1 MKKEEYEK
9 LDKRVQEYIKHCVEL
24 GVINNENMNYMLDR
38 LSRTKIVRV
47 ENVPYGG
54 RTYSK
59 NEDIIV
65 EICYEK
71 LEEEARELGRNIEEY
86 IDENIFHELTH
97 ASSLDTN
104 EIQNKISQFMEEPN
118 VFPNILERGYDII
131 NEYIAQSLAQT
142 MVAAKYKKTYIKEHK
157 KFVYN
162 ENGYLPENKSFSYE
176 YDSDLFW
183 YGELEEFAMKF
194 IESVYGTRDVK
205 NLYIDHF
212 NGNVID
218 KAIEKYSHKKDGIHN
233 LYKLFGNMSNIVVG
247 DYYQQG
253 YFGGNHNN
261 NWSNIDVFVNSI
273 NDFNEIIEKT
283 LNRGVGE
290 LE

>member
-9 LDKRVQEYIKHCVEL
+9 LDKRIQEYIKHCVEL
-24 GVINNENMNYMLDR
+24 GVINNENMGYMLDR
-38 LSRTKIVRV
+38 LSRTKIVMV
-47 ENVPYGG
+47 ENAPYGG

-65 EICYEK
+65 EICYKK
-71 LEEEARELGRNIEEY
+71 LEEEAREFGRNIEEY

-97 ASSLDTN
+97 ASSLDEN
-104 EIQNKISQFMEEPN
+104 EIQEKIRQIVEEPN
-118 VFPNILERGYDII
+118 VFPYILERGYEII
-131 NEYIAQSLAQT
+131 NEYIAQSLAQK
-142 MVAAKYKKTYIKEHK
+142 MVAAKYEKTYTKEHK

-162 ENGYLPENKSFSYE
+162 ENGFLPENESFSYE

-194 IESVYGTRDVK
+194 IESVYGTRDA
-205 NLYIDHF
+205 NSLYVDHF
-212 NGNVID
+212 NGSVID
-218 KAIEKYSHKKDGIHN
+218 KAIKNYSHKKDGIHN
-233 LYKLFGNMSNIVVG
+233 LYRLFGNMSNIVVG

-253 YFGGNHNN
+253 YYGGTHNN

-283 LNRGVGE
+283 LNIDVGV